1 LSKKRTNITI
11 DPHLYDTAAD
21 HARTVHGT
29 DFSGLV
35 TKLIVADLGEA
46 YIQKKASGRADEII
60 TLLKRITGDEER
72 RMYFGPRARKQGTKQ
87 QEAKHFLKHA
97 DSAAKKKQASRAQ
110 RKSAQGDERHPH
122 SARP

>member
-11 DPHLYDTAAD
+11 DPQLYDTAAD

-35 TKLIVADLGEA
+35 TKLLVADLGEA

-60 TLLKRITGDEER
+60 ALLKRISGDEER
-72 RMYFGPRARKQGTKQ
+72 RMYFGPRARKQTAKQ
-87 QEAKHFLKHA
+87 QEAKHFLQHA
-97 DSAAKKKQASRAQ
+97 NDASRKKQSTPAQ
-110 RKSAQGDERHPH
+110 RKSAQGDGRHPH